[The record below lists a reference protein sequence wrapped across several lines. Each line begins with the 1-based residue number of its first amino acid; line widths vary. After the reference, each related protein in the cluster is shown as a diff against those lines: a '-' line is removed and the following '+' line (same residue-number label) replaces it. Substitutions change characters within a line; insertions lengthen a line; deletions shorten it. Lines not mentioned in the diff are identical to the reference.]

1 MADISKLTL
10 NGTGYNIKDTTARS
24 WASSALSLISTIQN
38 VGVNYSVATSLPTAG
53 ESYKGWIYLTPDP
66 YGSGAD
72 IKREY
77 ICVKDGTTW
86 KWEQIGTTATDLK
99 NYISGSLVSI
109 TVPSAS
115 HNHVFDLPLIE
126 PVSYTPAGTV
136 SLGLTTT
143 ANGSTASVTQSAV
156 NISLTGSYTPAG
168 TIAIDATAGTTSV
181 EATFSGQYDKTTGAT
196 FTQTA
201 TNATVTNTQTD
212 ADVTGVL
219 YIPQGTL
226 SVSNASATGRISYI
240 QSITGLTGQKL
251 YGDPTISTSTKASAL
266 TSATL
271 QYTYDST
278 NENLTIGSGT
288 STVGLSTTTS
298 DCFTAFTIAQGTAVD
313 GTAPIATTR
322 YVSFSGTQTTITP
335 TVKYSKAT
343 AVSYSKATGITYT
356 YTSTAFNA
364 SGNVDVPAYKF
375 TGTAGTVTTSGTY
388 SKVSAVKYDKLA
400 FDPSFSGTGATISP
414 TYGSFV
420 IQKNTGYATT
430 GASGT
435 ITGVSG
441 VSQIADGTT

>member
-10 NGTGYNIKDTTARS
+10 NGNSYNIKDTTARS
-24 WASSALSLISTIQN
+24 WASSALSLISTIQS
-38 VGVNYSVATSLPTAG
+38 VGVNYSVANTLPTAG
-53 ESYKGWIYLTPDP
+53 EDYKGWIYLVPDP
-66 YGSGAD
+66 YGSGED
-72 IKREY
+72 IKKEY
-77 ICVKDGTTW
+77 ICVQDGTSW

-99 NYISGSLVSI
+99 NYISGTLVSI

-115 HNHVFDLPLIE
+115 HSHSFDLPAID

-136 SLGLTTT
+136 NLGLTTT

-168 TIAIDATAGTTSV
+168 TIAVDSTAGTTSV
-181 EATFSGQYDKTTGAT
+181 EATFSGQYDKTTGGT

-201 TNATVTNTQTD
+201 TNATITNTQTD
-212 ADVTGVL
+212 ADVTGAF
-219 YIPQGTL
+219 YTPQGTL

-240 QSITGLTGQKL
+240 QSITGLTGQRL

-414 TYGSFV
+414 TYGSV
-420 IQKNTGYATT
+420 MIQKSTGYATT

-441 VSQIADGTT
+441 VSHRSE